1 MAILIGY
8 VKDGTVYLAT
18 DTRINVDDRVH
29 QRVAE
34 SDYKIKRLENGILV
48 AMTARERALVDQTMM
63 RTELFTLDKKGRL
76 TKEHIIKEIFPR
88 LYRFYKEEGL
98 LGNEKGEDP
107 YFRGSILI
115 AHEGDLFEI
124 CSTFSVAKYMHY
136 QALGSVSDL
145 ALYGLTKIDESKDIN
160 AQLVEIMETMAK
172 HSQMIGAPYLVI
184 NTKDLEY
191 HLLGGKA

>member
-48 AMTARERALVDQTMM
+48 AMTSRERALVDQTMM

-76 TKEHIIKEIFPR
+76 TKEHIIKEIFPEK
-88 LYRFYKEEGL
+88 RFFFFRRTL
-98 LGNEKGEDP
+98 LKMLQNFLFPLSPRGNGDC
-107 YFRGSILI
+107 GS
-115 AHEGDLFEI
+115 
-124 CSTFSVAKYMHY
+124 
-136 QALGSVSDL
+136 
-145 ALYGLTKIDESKDIN
+145 
-160 AQLVEIMETMAK
+160 
-172 HSQMIGAPYLVI
+172 P
-184 NTKDLEY
+184 
-191 HLLGGKA
+191 